1 VSKSEELYQMI
12 HLLDESE
19 QKEAYHVLNKLLR
32 RSIARRAQQEITRS
46 KEGFIN
52 QQGTN
57 NPMERVGDCIP
68 WKDVLE
74 RKLRLAGERGK
85 QSASFKGLE
94 KLANQ
99 ATDED
104 VKEFENLKLD
114 PPLSK
119 EIMAE
124 REEYLP
130 NFRVTGYET

>member
-1 VSKSEELYQMI
+1 MIRVENAILKEWFRVSKSE
-12 HLLDESE
+12 D
-19 QKEAYHVLNKLLR
+19 
-32 RSIARRAQQEITRS
+32 
-46 KEGFIN
+46 
-52 QQGTN
+52 
-57 NPMERVGDCIP
+57 

-114 PPLSK
+114 PTLSK

-124 REEYLP
+124 REEYFP
-130 NFRVTGYET
+130 NFRITGCET